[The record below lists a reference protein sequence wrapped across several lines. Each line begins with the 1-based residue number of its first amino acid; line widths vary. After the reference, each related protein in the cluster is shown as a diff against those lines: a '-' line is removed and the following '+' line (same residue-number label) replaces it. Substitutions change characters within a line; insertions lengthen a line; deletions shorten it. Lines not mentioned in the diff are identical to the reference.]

1 MTHWN
6 VKGFTLKLLKWAPVL
21 SAGVL
26 AACAQK
32 TPPPPPPPP
41 VVVIPPQPQPP
52 MGAQENMRIPEV
64 GVDGTRKTVNSNVS
78 TAQAVWNFRSAFNV
92 AALNCVEP
100 EYASVLAGYKEFLKV
115 HDKSLDKADADLK
128 KNFNGAFGKSG
139 TRERETYQTQ
149 VYNFFSVPPVKQ
161 TFCRAAMQV
170 AIDLATV
177 PAGQLEGY
185 APQGLAKIEA
195 PFMDFFNAYDQYRAD
210 LAAWQG
216 KYGGIVVV
224 APQQTRN
231 QPTPLTPL
239 PVTQQSASPQTLA
252 PQTVAPQGFAPQPVT
267 Q

>member
-1 MTHWN
+1 MTRPN
-6 VKGFTLKLLKWAPVL
+6 AKGLTPSFLKLAPAAVL
-21 SAGVL
+21 AALL
-26 AACAQK
+26 AACAKQV
-32 TPPPPPPPP
+32 PPPPPPP

-64 GVDGTRKTVNSNVS
+64 AEDGTRKTVNSNVS

-100 EYASVLAGYKEFLKV
+100 EYASVLEGYKAFLKA

-128 KNFNGAFGKSG
+128 KNFNGAFGKTG

-149 VYNFFSVPPVKQ
+149 VYNFFSVPPVKT
-161 TFCRAAMQV
+161 TFCKAAMQV
-170 AIDLATV
+170 AMDLEAV
-177 PAGQLEGY
+177 PEGQLEGY

-224 APQQTRN
+224 ASQQAQAQATATPQVV
-231 QPTPLTPL
+231 TP
-239 PVTQQSASPQTLA
+239 
-252 PQTVAPQGFAPQPVT
+252 
-267 Q
+267 

>member
-1 MTHWN
+1 MTRSIA
-6 VKGFTLKLLKWAPVL
+6 KGFSPNFLKLAPAVAVVSL
-21 SAGVL
+21 L
-26 AACAQK
+26 AACAKQV
-32 TPPPPPPPP
+32 PPPPPPP

-64 GVDGTRKTVNSNVS
+64 GVDGTRKTVNSSVS
-78 TAQAVWNFRSAFNV
+78 SAQAVWNFRSALNV

-100 EYASVLAGYKEFLKV
+100 EYASVLEGYKSFLKV

-149 VYNFFSVPPVKQ
+149 VYNFFSVPPVKA
-161 TFCRAAMQV
+161 TFCRAAMQI
-170 AIDLATV
+170 AIDLQAV

-224 APQQTRN
+224 APQQAQAQRTTV
-231 QPTPLTPL
+231 TPQVVTP
-239 PVTQQSASPQTLA
+239 
-252 PQTVAPQGFAPQPVT
+252 
-267 Q
+267 